1 MNRSETSSIFELDDG
16 GAVVEPGFRGG
27 GVRETGVGGAN
38 SITAANG
45 NLIQPTTLHH
55 IYSLSVFHQQWD
67 GKRRQTSHGMFS
79 VRWAEL

>member
-1 MNRSETSSIFELDDG
+1 M
-16 GAVVEPGFRGG
+16 EPGCRGG

-55 IYSLSVFHQQWD
+55 SYSLSVFHQQWE
-67 GKRRQTSHGMFS
+67 GKRRQTSHGMVFCLMGRA
-79 VRWAEL
+79 VNKLAGTVL